1 MPRAWARDRYHR
13 RQRWQGF
20 PRFQEP
26 DRTQQIYYDGTG
38 IYFNTDTY
46 ANDATLN
53 AYAGTTVP
61 VDDSGF
67 GNTW

>member
-1 MPRAWARDRYHR
+1 MHGHATGIIAGSGGK
-13 RQRWQGF
+13 GF
-20 PRFQEP
+20 LVSKNRIGYNN
-26 DRTQQIYYDGTG
+26 IYDDGTG

-46 ANDATLN
+46 TNDATLN
-53 AYAGTTVP
+53 AYAGITVP